1 MDFSQFQIENEQI
14 VLNIIQVSDA
24 EDLYSA
30 IKNTLTELRKFPA
43 SLVWALQEPNLPAS
57 MAFCQSRLV
66 ALLNKENFVFIIRL
80 KETDDFLGVVD
91 IHAIDWLQNT
101 ASIGFWGNSKFKQKG
116 YMAQALTLFVSSLFS
131 KWNFLGLNAY
141 VDVENILARK
151 LCEKAGFLL
160 KDIQYQSVQNPVDG
174 GFRDICHYQIENKL
188 SDIVD

>member
-1 MDFSQFQIENEQI
+1 
-14 VLNIIQVSDA
+14 
-24 EDLYSA
+24 
-30 IKNTLTELRKFPA
+30 
-43 SLVWALQEPNLPAS
+43 

-116 YMAQALTLFVSSLFS
+116 YMSQALILFVSSLFS

-160 KDIQYQSVQNPVDG
+160 KNIQYQSVRNPVDG
-174 GFRDICHYQIENKL
+174 GFRDICHYQIENK
-188 SDIVD
+188 

>member
-1 MDFSQFQIENEQI
+1 MDFNQFQIENDQI

-30 IKNTLTELRKFPA
+30 IKNSLTELRKFPA
-43 SLVWALQEPNLPAS
+43 SLVWALEEPNLPAS

-80 KETDDFLGVVD
+80 KETDDFLGVID

-116 YMAQALTLFVSSLFS
+116 YMSQALILFVSSLFS

-141 VDVENILARK
+141 VDVENILARN

-174 GFRDICHYQIENKL
+174 GFRDICHYQIENK
-188 SDIVD
+188 